1 MCDKQNAVFMRPFH
15 HLLVNNLIA
24 NITNFTVWFA
34 ITFWIFLET
43 RSVFA
48 TGMIA
53 GIYLVLTGAL
63 GIWFGSLVDHHR
75 KRSMMLVSSV
85 VSLAIYAAALG
96 AYALD
101 PDIRLAATS
110 SVTLWLFVLLT
121 MLSVIVG
128 NIRMI
133 ALPTLVTLLVPA
145 DRRDKANGLVGMV
158 SGIGFLTTS
167 AISGFLIAWGGIV
180 ATLAFAIAFSLLAA
194 VHLLFVHVDEPREP
208 GAHDAPRQI
217 DLAGTFR
224 IVRGIPGLFALI
236 LFAAFNNLLGGVFMA
251 LMDAYGLSLMKVE
264 QWGLLWAFVSCAF
277 ILSGALIARTGLGAN
292 PVRTLLLVNLIVWAV
307 AALFTVQS
315 SILLLTVGCFIWL
328 FLGPYAE
335 AAEQT
340 TLQRVV
346 PFERQGRVFGF
357 AQSVEQAASPLTA
370 FLIAPLTQFI
380 FVPLMTSGAGANLIG
395 DWYGRGAE
403 RGIAIVFTI
412 TGVLGVLATIAAF
425 RSQSYRQISGA
436 YAMGDEAAGTT
447 APPQ

>member
-121 MLSVIVG
+121 MLGVIVG

-436 YAMGDEAAGTT
+436 YATGDAAAGTT

>member
-121 MLSVIVG
+121 MLGVIVG

-340 TLQRVV
+340 TLQRLV

-436 YAMGDEAAGTT
+436 YATGDEAAGTT